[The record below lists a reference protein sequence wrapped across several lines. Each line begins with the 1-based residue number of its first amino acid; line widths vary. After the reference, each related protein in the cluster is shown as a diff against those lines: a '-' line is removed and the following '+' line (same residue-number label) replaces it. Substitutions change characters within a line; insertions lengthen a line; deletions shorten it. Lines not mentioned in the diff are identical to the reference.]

1 MDSPGVKSTQGVKK
15 GDVAVTICGELL
27 LLEEAARK
35 NTVGMQ
41 RVLIPGQL
49 VLNASSDTN
58 SRGGH
63 IPDGVLVKA
72 YNIRFDRNRPTTPDC
87 LIGCYAIR
95 NIKKDE
101 YLFASRGKDYWVQ
114 RSAYNNLPVTDQA
127 LCNKCYKMS
136 SENLI

>member
-1 MDSPGVKSTQGVKK
+1 MDMPEVKSTQGVKK

-49 VLNASSDTN
+49 VLDASADTN

-63 IPDGVLVKA
+63 IPDGFLAKG
-72 YNIRFDRNRPTTPDC
+72 YNIRFDLNRPTTPDC
-87 LIGCYAIR
+87 LLGYATR

-101 YLFASRGKDYWVQ
+101 YLFAPRGKDYWMQ
-114 RSAYNNLPVTDQA
+114 RSAYNSLPAADQA
-127 LCNKCYKMS
+127 LCSKSYKVS
-136 SENLI
+136 GDNLI

>member
-1 MDSPGVKSTQGVKK
+1 MDSLGVKSTQGVKK
-15 GDVAVTICGELL
+15 GDVAVAICGELL
-27 LLEEAARK
+27 LLEEGARK

-41 RVLIPGQL
+41 RMFIPGQR
-49 VLNASSDTN
+49 VLDASADTN

-63 IPDGVLVKA
+63 IPDGVLAKA
-72 YNIRFDRNRPTTPDC
+72 YNIRFDLNCPTTPDC
-87 LIGCYAIR
+87 LIGYASR

-114 RSAYNNLPVTDQA
+114 WSAYNNLSVTDQA